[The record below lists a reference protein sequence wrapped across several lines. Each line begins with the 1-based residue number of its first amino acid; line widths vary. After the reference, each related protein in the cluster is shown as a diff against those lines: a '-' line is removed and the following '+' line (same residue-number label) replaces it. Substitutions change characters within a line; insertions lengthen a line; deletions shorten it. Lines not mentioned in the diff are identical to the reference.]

1 MEKEREGAGRRGRG
15 EGGVGGVGGGDEGE
29 EKTANRIEGAHQQRF
44 KAREESQWIINY

>member
-15 EGGVGGVGGGDEGE
+15 EGGVGRGDEGE

-44 KAREESQWIINY
+44 KPREESQWIINY